1 MQLWITNKTRLTKHM
16 YSILVILLCISV
28 NFTQAQVGPVK
39 VTETKSKNRITFFAE
54 NRTFTD
60 YDVLFEV
67 KGTNFRQSAAKPRWI
82 HVPAASK
89 VHLKTIVLLRD
100 KQPVYTK
107 TLKTND
113 SLSKRALKKE
123 FEKLDIPPPKIKP
136 KKQITIYT
144 SNGCNSCD
152 SIVSQLNAENYI
164 FRSVSLNENP
174 EVKEQ
179 LGKFLSKSTQEM
191 DSLSSPIIS
200 LDGRL
205 YSWITS
211 FDQMMEEI
219 EKD

>member
-1 MQLWITNKTRLTKHM
+1 MKNMAQITL
-16 YSILVILLCISV
+16 LLCLTAT
-28 NFTQAQVGPVK
+28 FARAQVGTVK
-39 VTETKSKNRITFFAE
+39 VTETKSKNRIAFFAE

-67 KGTNFRQSAAKPRWI
+67 KGTNFRKSAAKPRWI
-82 HVPAASK
+82 RVPAASR
-89 VHLKTIVLLRD
+89 VHLKTIILLRD

-123 FEKLDIPPPKIKP
+123 FEVLNIPPPKIRP

-144 SNGCNSCD
+144 SKGCGACNSIID
-152 SIVSQLNAENYI
+152 QLNAGNFI
-164 FRSVSLNENP
+164 FRSVSLDDSP

-179 LGKFLSKSTQEM
+179 LGHFLSRSAQEM

-200 LDGRL
+200 LGGRL
-205 YSWITS
+205 YSRITT
-211 FDQMMEEI
+211 FERMMEEM
-219 EKD
+219 EKE